1 MLSPSEGPS
10 EGPTV
15 LRLPSHPHQEV
26 LMSNFLSDVGQT
38 SWAEMSASSSWCF
51 FSRLFTDARS
61 FP

>member
-1 MLSPSEGPS
+1 M
-10 EGPTV
+10 

-26 LMSNFLSDVGQT
+26 LMFNFLLDVGQT